1 MRATC
6 QNIVLPTGGTA
17 EEQFA
22 QIQASSRQ
30 ITLNDIRQH
39 EQPTA
44 PDQIQAIG
52 PLPNQEFLCNI
63 LDIVFQKFPH
73 LQTIQEYLYSVI
85 KCFLV
90 GLKHPDWMQFRFI
103 DDNISDPTLTE
114 DHVQD
119 SHIEQLADDQDNLH
133 DKTQDID
140 CTYVTTDSLFL
151 EQRLLQKQA
160 VYKTVSCPDLEKGVK
175 YVPQGHKT
183 IDLNNT
189 SINTEENLDE
199 TDIAQ
204 GPRASTPVEIGTEG
218 GKLPKKVTLEDLLYH
233 PGALCVPPADIIATP
248 GLCSP
253 ANNNLAWAAQ

>member
-1 MRATC
+1 MYA
-6 QNIVLPTGGTA
+6 N
-17 EEQFA
+17 QFDISA
-22 QIQASSRQ
+22 FPHL
-30 ITLNDIRQH
+30 LNYYC
-39 EQPTA
+39 
-44 PDQIQAIG
+44 QAIG
-52 PLPNQEFLCNI
+52 PLPNQEFLRNV

-90 GLKHPDWMQFRFI
+90 GLKHPDWMQFCFI
-103 DDNISDPTLTE
+103 DDNVSDPTLTE

-119 SHIEQLADDQDNLH
+119 SHIEQLADDQDNLP

-160 VYKTVSCPDLEKGVK
+160 VYRTVLCPDLEKGVK

-183 IDLNNT
+183 IDSNNT

-199 TDIAQ
+199 TDVEQ
-204 GPRASTPVEIGTEG
+204 GPRASTPVEIGTES
-218 GKLPKKVTLEDLLYH
+218 GKLPKKATLEDLLYH
-233 PGALCVPPADIIATP
+233 PSALRVPPADIIAAP
-248 GLCSP
+248 RLRGP